1 MNKTNNMS
9 ALLLA
14 GMLAA
19 CGGGHASDTTTTTTT
34 TEGGDTQPT
43 RREPTAE
50 EARIRDTCV
59 RMMTREREC
68 SPQFVEALVSLRARL
83 DHPAGFHDRDVADH
97 AGLVAEANTEWTRDS
112 TDERIGATCTHFSEL
127 PAEQTA
133 HFETIESECIPM
145 TECGAFVQC
154 DMRFVEERFT
164 HRASEGEAAP
174 APAAAPAQ

>member
-1 MNKTNNMS
+1 MTKMTSMKQ
-9 ALLLA
+9 LGGLVLA

-19 CGGGHASDTTTTTTT
+19 CGGGSGQAADSTDTTA
-34 TEGGDTQPT
+34 TEGGETT

-50 EARIRDTCV
+50 EARLRDTCI
-59 RMMTREREC
+59 RMMHHEREC
-68 SPQFVEALVSLRARL
+68 STEFVEGLVSLRARL
-83 DHPAGFHDRDVADH
+83 DHPAGIHDRDTADH
-97 AGLVAEANTEWTRDS
+97 AGLVAEARTEWDHDS

-133 HFETIESECIPM
+133 HFMAIEEQCIPM

-164 HRASEGEAAP
+164 ARASAEGEAT
-174 APAAAPAQ
+174 PAQ